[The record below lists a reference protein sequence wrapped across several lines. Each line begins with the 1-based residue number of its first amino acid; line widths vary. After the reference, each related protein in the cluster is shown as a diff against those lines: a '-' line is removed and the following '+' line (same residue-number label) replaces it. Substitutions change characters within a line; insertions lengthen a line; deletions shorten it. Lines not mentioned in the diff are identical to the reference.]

1 MLYNPNTMHT
11 YPCHILQPICYMIKK
26 LLSTL
31 LFICST
37 GYITIAQTTSKTL
50 DADQLVK
57 IIVDLEL
64 TKTLIYHDVE
74 DDEQLAQQL
83 LQEQQALI
91 FEAYAINQVSFQHSY
106 EQFLHTPKKFKQL
119 QEAVITQLEQRL
131 QAVQVD

>member
-1 MLYNPNTMHT
+1 
-11 YPCHILQPICYMIKK
+11 MIKK

-37 GYITIAQTTSKTL
+37 GYITIAQTTSKPL
-50 DADQLVK
+50 DVDQLVN

-83 LQEQQALI
+83 LQEQQK
-91 FEAYAINQVSFQHSY
+91 QV
-106 EQFLHTPKKFKQL
+106 
-119 QEAVITQLEQRL
+119 
-131 QAVQVD
+131 